1 MMKKSVIKSVSL
13 LGLLLLLQACTTTHL
28 HTYPMV
34 VSFDDTAAD
43 VSPGKE
49 SVDAGIKVMTLNL
62 AHGRGEHFHQMLL
75 DDETTLG
82 NLDQISELL
91 ISEAPDVVAL
101 QEADGPSFWS
111 GDLNH
116 VAYLASQGHYR
127 QSVRGVHADGPGL
140 SYGTALISR
149 VGLQQPESVAF
160 DPAYSFMPKGFV
172 VSTIVWPDGS
182 GIEVDIV
189 SLHLT
194 FSSEQ
199 VRRKQAAELID
210 VLQVRNRP
218 VIIMGDFN
226 TEWQSENS
234 SVQFITEALG
244 LSAYQPEMTGLETF
258 PGLGRRLD
266 WILVSP
272 DFEFRSYRLLPDIVS
287 DHRGVIAEL
296 VLKTGR
302 KHPLIRNPG

>member
-1 MMKKSVIKSVSL
+1 MKKTGIKSASL

-28 HTYPMV
+28 HTYPVV

-43 VSPGKE
+43 VSSGTE
-49 SVDAGIKVMTLNL
+49 TVDASVKVMTLNV
-62 AHGRGEHFHQMLL
+62 AHGRGERFHQMLL
-75 DDETTLG
+75 DNEITLG
-82 NLDQISELL
+82 NLDQISRLL

-149 VGLQQPESVAF
+149 VGLQEAESITF

-172 VSTIVWPDGS
+172 VSTIVWPAGS

-194 FSSEQ
+194 FSSEE

-234 SVQFITEALG
+234 SVRFITEALG
-244 LSAYQPEMTGLETF
+244 LSAYQPELTGLESF

-296 VLKTGR
+296 VLKAGHDHGR
-302 KHPLIRNPG
+302 VKIPG